1 MVALVAT
8 VVIAEKVDPEE
19 EEDTLEVED
28 IPEAVVEVDHTVK
41 DGEMIIVVAM
51 AEEATVEEDMTKVT
65 VTKDMITRD
74 PLVVAM
80 VVDIIIIMVAM
91 EDTEAKMEDMDMT
104 IMVVVDQEKV
114 DMAVEDMRE
123 MLRDQNWILAKF
135 KVLMEIMTLNMVQS
149 ILKLAILAKYLE
161 MVEKQELKVIM
172 MRILDQSRRTQSK
185 ILVNRRS

>member
-80 VVDIIIIMVAM
+80 VVDIIIIMV
-91 EDTEAKMEDMDMT
+91 TMEDMDMT